1 MALEDNN
8 GNAISCMGLMVDS
21 LARENQSQVTIETV
35 HFEDCHIH
43 DAMKEKEMSNESIN
57 EHEAISEEAR
67 QHLYSCNCNPS
78 IETTFERGNGET
90 LLVTFPLSDAKENHP
105 WLDDKEQMKDFLE
118 HAMTGKDHRLLDEM
132 MPAFAKRVGTSNVH
146 RPVAFKKQGDTLH

>member
-8 GNAISCMGLMVDS
+8 GDAISCIVLMVDS

-105 WLDDKEQMKDFLE
+105 WLDDACLCQEGR
-118 HAMTGKDHRLLDEM
+118 H
-132 MPAFAKRVGTSNVH
+132 
-146 RPVAFKKQGDTLH
+146 